1 MLKTAPLFCHK
12 TLVLSIY
19 KVCYYKSNNSFS
31 KWNDTKIIEN
41 KNWYKNSDW
50 IRESNLKKLKINN
63 YRWCFV
69 LRASKNLFTKPIY
82 NQTTYIPIGFKFVLY
97 NSSWMRL
104 TSSPKIIEQT
114 MLVKRSINFN
124 IAEIW
129 LQRNASDATYS
140 KKIWLV

>member
-1 MLKTAPLFCHK
+1 M
-12 TLVLSIY
+12 
-19 KVCYYKSNNSFS
+19 
-31 KWNDTKIIEN
+31 
-41 KNWYKNSDW
+41 
-50 IRESNLKKLKINN
+50 RESNLKKLKINN

-114 MLVKRSINFN
+114 ILVKRSINFN
-124 IAEIW
+124 IAEIR

-140 KKIWLV
+140 KKMWLV